1 MELVRAELPEV
12 LPVRSKICCMGRN
25 MQLTLLANLVT
36 RFSPRAHDRS
46 LRPDEA
52 AQFVIQLTMFCRMR
66 RHIMNGE
73 IIRPG
78 ADKCLL
84 DIGPIIG
91 PPRLSRLACWLS
103 LRRVAGAAGAR

>member
-25 MQLTLLANLVT
+25 MQLTFYADLVT
-36 RFSPRAHDRS
+36 RFSPRVHGRS

-66 RHIMNGE
+66 R
-73 IIRPG
+73 
-78 ADKCLL
+78 LL
-84 DIGPIIG
+84 WMGGLFAPVLIN
-91 PPRLSRLACWLS
+91 ACS
-103 LRRVAGAAGAR
+103 T